1 MHILIVEDEVKIA
14 EYLAKGLNE
23 SGYSTAIAENGV
35 RALSCLQQQSFDLV
49 LLDVM
54 LPDLDGWQV
63 LHTLRTFSQIPV
75 LMLTARDHVL
85 DRVKGLELGAD
96 DYLTKPFSYIEL
108 LARINSLLRRVPRL
122 EQEAYQVSDLVL
134 NRLKHE
140 VYRNGQKIDLSQKE
154 FALLQLLMEHQG
166 QVMTRSQ
173 IASMVWNINFNTDT
187 NVVDVAIRRLRS
199 KIDDHYTPKL
209 IHTVRGMGYKLDECP

>member
-85 DRVKGLELGAD
+85 DRVKGLEFGAD

-108 LARINSLLRRVPRL
+108 LARIKSLLRRVPRL

-140 VYRNGQKIDLSQKE
+140 VSRNGQKIDLSQKE